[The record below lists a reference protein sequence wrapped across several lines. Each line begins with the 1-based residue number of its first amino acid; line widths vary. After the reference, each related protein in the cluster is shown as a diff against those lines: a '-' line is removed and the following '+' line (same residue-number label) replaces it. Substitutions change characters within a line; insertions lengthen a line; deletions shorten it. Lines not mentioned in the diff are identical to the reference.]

1 MLGGI
6 QTIGC
11 DVAVFG
17 GGAAGVAA
25 AIASARTGADTVLV
39 EAGSAIGGDAI
50 SGLPLLGC
58 CNSHGDWIVGG
69 VARELIDACEAMG
82 GYVGCI
88 FDWRTMWGVCCH
100 PDVMRLAIAEALERH
115 GVCVLLNSPA
125 VEVFLEEG
133 GRVRSATASGR
144 GEPISVNARVYV
156 DCTGDGDVADLAGA
170 PSELGDGYG
179 HLQPVSIVFQMAGV
193 EVAVLLDW
201 VREHPEDLVVAE
213 NPIIDKSPAECA
225 VAIADAG
232 YPYMAI
238 SAQGPML
245 STAIATGEIDPCAAI
260 FMSPT
265 CMGTGEV
272 VLNATRI
279 ADVDAT
285 NPFALSGS
293 YLPLHRQVARL
304 VSFVQARVPGFG
316 EAVLSRIAPR
326 IGVRETRRIRGE
338 ELLREEDVISGRKR
352 DDGIA
357 KGGHHVDI
365 HGGGTDQVRI
375 PVTGGQSYDIP
386 FGCLVPRFVP
396 NMLVAGRCISST
408 RPANGSARVMGTC
421 MATGHA
427 AGAAGAMCVA
437 REHADV
443 RELSVDD
450 LREGLRTQGAV
461 LEGTM

>member
-1 MLGGI
+1 MLGHLDAV
-6 QTIGC
+6 TC

-25 AIASARTGADTVLV
+25 AIASARTGADTILV

-58 CNSHGDWIVGG
+58 CNSRGEWIVGG
-69 VARELIDACEAMG
+69 VARELIDACDAMG
-82 GYVGCI
+82 GYIGCI

-100 PDVMRLAIAEALERH
+100 PDVMRLAIAEALQRH
-115 GVCVLLNSPA
+115 GVRVLLSSRA
-125 VEVFLEEG
+125 VEVFLDADG
-133 GRVRSATASGR
+133 GIEHVVVSGL
-144 GEPISVNARVYV
+144 GEPVEVHAGCYI
-156 DCTGDGDVADLAGA
+156 DCTGDGDIADLAGA
-170 PSELGDGYG
+170 PSELGDGAG

-193 EVAVLLDW
+193 KFDALLGW

-213 NPIIDKSPAECA
+213 NPIIGKSPAECA
-225 VAIADAG
+225 AAIADAG
-232 YPYMAI
+232 YPY
-238 SAQGPML
+238 
-245 STAIATGEIDPCAAI
+245 TAIGAPGPLLSAAIQAGEIDPCAAI

-265 CMGTGEV
+265 CMRTGEV

-285 NPFALSGS
+285 DPVALSGA
-293 YLPLHRQVARL
+293 YLPLHRQVGRL
-304 VSFVQARVPGFG
+304 VSFMQARVPGFG

-338 ELLREEDVISGRKR
+338 ELLREDDVISGRKR

-365 HGGGTDQVRI
+365 HGSGTEQVRI

-386 FGCLVPRFVP
+386 FGCLVPKLTT
-396 NMLVAGRCISST
+396 NLLIAGRCISST

-427 AGAAGAMCVA
+427 AGTAGAICVE

-443 RELSVDD
+443 RELSVDG
-450 LREGLRTQGAV
+450 LRERLRTQGAV
-461 LEGTM
+461 LEGTR